1 MWYIVSFHI
10 EIYSSKHW
18 KKINPKLVWMVLRD
32 PLSNCGRRLSQIHV
46 RWQVSLKLEISLSA
60 IFILSIS
67 RNVEFRAKLSDTIL
81 KEGHLRSIQAK
92 SGLIWFSYFKGEDLN
107 IIFYQ
112 NMRNLHNWYKSAK
125 RTFCL
130 LLLYCDQNSLKF

>member
-1 MWYIVSFHI
+1 MTIK
-10 EIYSSKHW
+10 E
-18 KKINPKLVWMVLRD
+18 
-32 PLSNCGRRLSQIHV
+32 
-46 RWQVSLKLEISLSA
+46 

-125 RTFCL
+125 RKTSQKKPEYML
-130 LLLYCDQNSLKF
+130 NYSSVIAM